1 MSMRSSYSY
10 ADFEA
15 DEKLLFNHLQLVRQ
29 AESCSQLIDRYR
41 HLFIHGSGYQKHEIQ
56 QAVHRLA
63 NCRWADRRFSAIL
76 NRCCYILIN
85 YWSYLPNG
93 GEATERLIALFQ
105 ETPRANDAASVQRL
119 HELVQQF
126 VQSSQHQV
134 LQRRASASKNLH
146 DTKQNRKTR
155 PLRELI
161 SRFPPLYPHYLLE
174 FDSSEGGRDA
184 VHQHQQNREQEI
196 EEMLWRYGLRKMSG
210 HRHRSQTLPENPTLL
225 DTAEVDRALRH
236 FSYEGV
242 GAMSYHEAARQLV
255 LRSHQLPNHRAF
267 KAQLHQELCA
277 FATQAFRMHNPH
289 SRPDYDYADHH
300 FGRWL
305 HQQLQT
311 ALPQHD
317 NQPPNVSLRVQ
328 TCTHLLDVLLEP
340 PRDRIDGHVKLL
352 DLTANLGTMLTVGL
366 LLKIV
371 LVCHNGN
378 SPLASEA
385 GIDPNLDAIRSH
397 LAERFAALFRE
408 YEMQDSQGVNW
419 LVECLEHWMIVA
431 SIHFGKH
438 GVSYW
443 SAMLR
448 GN

>member
-1 MSMRSSYSY
+1 MSDYSY

-15 DEKLLFNHLQLVRQ
+15 DEKLLFNHLQLVRK
-29 AESCSQLIDRYR
+29 AESYPQLIDRYR
-41 HLFIHGSGYQKHEIQ
+41 RLFIHGSGYQIYEIQ
-56 QAVHRLA
+56 QAVYRLA
-63 NCRWADRRFSAIL
+63 NCRGAERRFSAIL

-93 GEATERLIALFQ
+93 GAAIEKLVALFQ
-105 ETPRANDAASVQRL
+105 ETPRSNEAAVVQRL
-119 HELVQQF
+119 HKLVEQF

-134 LQRRASASKNLH
+134 LQRRVSAVRELH

-184 VHQHQQNREQEI
+184 VQQQQQQREQEI
-196 EEMLWRYGLRKMSG
+196 EDLLWRYGLRKLSG
-210 HRHRSQTLPENPTLL
+210 HRHRSQSLPENPTLL
-225 DTAEVDRALRH
+225 DTGEIDRALRH

-242 GAMSYHEAARQLV
+242 GSVSYRESARQLV
-255 LRSHQLPNHRAF
+255 LRSRHLPNHRAF
-267 KAQLHQELCA
+267 KAQLHQELSG

-289 SRPDYDYADHH
+289 SRPDYDFSKHD

-305 HQQLQT
+305 HQQLEA

-317 NQPPNVSLRVQ
+317 HQLPSVSLRVQ

-352 DLTANLGTMLTVGL
+352 DLTANLGT
-366 LLKIV
+366 
-371 LVCHNGN
+371 
-378 SPLASEA
+378 
-385 GIDPNLDAIRSH
+385 
-397 LAERFAALFRE
+397 
-408 YEMQDSQGVNW
+408 
-419 LVECLEHWMIVA
+419 
-431 SIHFGKH
+431 
-438 GVSYW
+438 
-443 SAMLR
+443 
-448 GN
+448 